1 MIGFASAAKMHVPSA
16 ADYAAEPN
24 NDKYDIVPYWLVD
37 TTPDTARA
45 NLEMGSLA
53 MSISAAPKGS
63 SNDPTTTTISVPI
76 LTNMKTLQ
84 PGMELLVFKPQK
96 RNQREGQDEVEMSQP
111 KAQKKG
117 RGKGKDKGKG
127 KGKP

>member
-24 NDKYDIVPYWLVD
+24 NEKYDIVPYWFVD
-37 TTPDTARA
+37 ITPDSSRA

-84 PGMELLVFKPQK
+84 PGMELLVFKPHEKK
-96 RNQREGQDEVEMSQP
+96 RPLGDVEMPQP
-111 KAQKKG
+111 KAQKKEK
-117 RGKGKDKGKG
+117 GKGKDKGKG
-127 KGKP
+127 KP